1 MKKLFLITL
10 FFLSLLPNLVAQT
23 ERELL
28 LEVIK
33 QQAVTNVKVDKLADQ
48 QIELSKQLIELSK
61 QQAVMIG
68 KSEVF
73 EKAIDKRFDDANK
86 RMEMIF
92 NTMLAMLAGIFG
104 LIGFVIWDRQVSIKP
119 ILDKNKDLV
128 KEIAELKE
136 RELKFEEKTENHFK
150 KIAQIDARFAGI
162 L

>member
-1 MKKLFLITL
+1 MPILNVL
-10 FFLSLLPNLVAQT
+10 AQT

-33 QQAVTNVKVDKLADQ
+33 QQAVTNVKVDKLAEQ
-48 QIELSKQLIELSK
+48 QIELSK

-104 LIGFVIWDRQVSIKP
+104 LIGFVI
-119 ILDKNKDLV
+119 
-128 KEIAELKE
+128 
-136 RELKFEEKTENHFK
+136 
-150 KIAQIDARFAGI
+150 
-162 L
+162 